1 MNAFTLEHFLQW
13 KKDTYNYAKNDAD
26 RSKCI
31 NAIIISYST
40 DEINIRVN
48 EKFDLLTILDQVGI
62 VRLKLM
68 LDEMLFMS

>member
-1 MNAFTLEHFLQW
+1 MNAFTLEHLLQW
-13 KKDTYNYAKNDAD
+13 KKDTYTYAKNDAD

-48 EKFDLLTILDQVGI
+48 ENFDLLPILEKGGI
-62 VRLKLM
+62 VRLKLIP
-68 LDEMLFMS
+68 D